1 MNLKQR
7 MMEINNRLAAIDNE
21 LNEPNADLE
30 ALDNE
35 SKTLISE
42 RARIQ
47 VKLAEEVRKGFTSA
61 DSVVPNQEEETRKSE
76 LASMSKRD
84 KLALVIGKGARG
96 KKFTDVE
103 KRALGTALTTTATT
117 YVEATAE
124 VNGVNNAGVFVP
136 TNLILDLLK
145 TEGKLSPIL
154 ADIQFTAVPGLTE
167 YPYRKSRDKT
177 RAKAEAAEGKDN
189 QMEWA
194 KLSLVKG
201 YLQTII
207 PVTDEVLALTDFDFG
222 GYIINQIL
230 QDINEDWVEEL
241 IYGTGDS
248 NRIKGIT
255 VGASAAVTGGYDAS
269 SGGALKA
276 IIDGLKKL
284 TGKYRR
290 GAKIYVAQ
298 DVYDEI
304 FFAVDDN
311 GNFKYPVFNNSQ
323 GISSLGPVRVE
334 LDENLYAGEFVIGN
348 VNKWFKVNSLI
359 PLRIETNRKARYG
372 ITEWIASEY
381 CATAP
386 FAESGSV
393 VFVKGSKKA

>member
-47 VKLAEEVRKGFTSA
+47 VKLADEVRKGFVSA
-61 DSVVPNQEEETRKSE
+61 EAVVLNQEEEARKSE
-76 LASMSKRD
+76 LASLSKRD

-103 KRALGTALTTTATT
+103 KRALGTALTTTAST
-117 YVEATAE
+117 YVEATSE
-124 VNGVNNAGVFVP
+124 VNGVNNAGVFVS
-136 TNLILDLLK
+136 TNLVLDLLK
-145 TEGKLSPIL
+145 IEGKLSPIL
-154 ADIQFTAVPGLTE
+154 ADIQFSAVPGLTE
-167 YPYRKSRDKT
+167 YPYRKSRDKA

-222 GYIINQIL
+222 SYIINQIL

-269 SGGALKA
+269 TGGALKA

-311 GNFKYPVFNNSQ
+311 GNFKYPVFNNAQ

-348 VNKWFKVNSLI
+348 ITKWFKVNSLI

-372 ITEWIASEY
+372 VTEWIASEY

>member
-61 DSVVPNQEEETRKSE
+61 DSVVPNQEEEARKSE

-96 KKFTDVE
+96 KKLTDVE

-154 ADIQFTAVPGLTE
+154 ADIAFTAVPGLTE
-167 YPYRKSRDKT
+167 YPYRKSRDKA

-269 SGGALKA
+269 TGGALKA